1 MFDSWTINWG
11 TQTSFQGKE
20 SNLHSLWVYLTAAGF
35 RREKIIRKKTEQ
47 QCASY
52 RFPRPSIFSIYP
64 IDHGAIKTCKA
75 TGRIH
80 GLCKKIRFKIC
91 EADPGNCLVFV
102 DFTVDKCSK
111 VYVGKTFQALL
122 PVEAWLHWLHSLFN
136 QKDKTVFVA
145 IIIGGGNHDIIM
157 AFFLPIRIPSLW
169 MGWPTI

>member
-1 MFDSWTINWG
+1 MSQLVRLEGKHTA
-11 TQTSFQGKE
+11 QTA
-20 SNLHSLWVYLTAAGF
+20 H
-35 RREKIIRKKTEQ
+35 
-47 QCASY
+47 CALDGSM
-52 RFPRPSIFSIYP
+52 
-64 IDHGAIKTCKA
+64 GCA
-75 TGRIH
+75 
-80 GLCKKIRFKIC
+80 KKIKFKIC
-91 EADPGNCLVFV
+91 EADPGNCLVYE

-169 MGWPTI
+169 MG